1 MCPPETQALE
11 AFAVICEY
19 GSATGLVISL
29 SPVCILPAFATA
41 RFAGTMM
48 SCECAVEGARRPP
61 RSSPSPLVPVS
72 TTPRYSERASEEEED
87 FGDRAGSWCCR
98 RLAPWFTPFTN
109 FMRAGRPAGFLL
121 GLVVFECLC
130 LLVYGARFVRVA
142 YEEADDS
149 WDPRNAA
156 AYMAP
161 QMVWGVA
168 LMFLVSDAVNS
179 KSTLMLCAAGLKWC
193 LPSVATA
200 LHHRPAACAAAAERP
215 LYLEGLRIRISR
227 SIPTG
232 VSTFFSTRSCSVS
245 TSFASSRS
253 CSAVS
258 EWPRA

>member
-1 MCPPETQALE
+1 MCECWSFHYHHWSFHYHPS
-11 AFAVICEY
+11 AF
-19 GSATGLVISL
+19 SNT
-29 SPVCILPAFATA
+29 FATA
-41 RFAGTMM
+41 RFARTM
-48 SCECAVEGARRPP
+48 SCERRAVEGVRRPP

-109 FMRAGRPAGFLL
+109 FLRAGRPAGFLL

-130 LLVYGARFVRVA
+130 FLVYGARFVYVA

-161 QMVWGVA
+161 HMVWGVA

-179 KSTLMLCAAGLKWC
+179 KSTLMLCAAGLKWR

-200 LHHRPAACAAAAERP
+200 PRHRPATCAAAGPQQSGRFTWRASGYEFP
-215 LYLEGLRIRISR
+215 ALYQQVCLH
-227 SIPTG
+227 
-232 VSTFFSTRSCSVS
+232 
-245 TSFASSRS
+245 SF
-253 CSAVS
+253 
-258 EWPRA
+258 

>member
-1 MCPPETQALE
+1 
-11 AFAVICEY
+11 
-19 GSATGLVISL
+19 
-29 SPVCILPAFATA
+29 
-41 RFAGTMM
+41 M
-48 SCECAVEGARRPP
+48 SCERRAVEGVRRPP

-109 FMRAGRPAGFLL
+109 FLRAGRPAGFLL

-130 LLVYGARFVRVA
+130 FLVYGARFVYIA
-142 YEEADDS
+142 YEEADDSWEEADDS

-161 QMVWGVA
+161 HMVWGVA

-200 LHHRPAACAAAAERP
+200 PHHRPAARAATAERP

-232 VSTFFSTRSCSVS
+232 VSTFFLTRSCSVS

-258 EWPRA
+258 EWPRT

>member
-1 MCPPETQALE
+1 
-11 AFAVICEY
+11 
-19 GSATGLVISL
+19 
-29 SPVCILPAFATA
+29 
-41 RFAGTMM
+41 M
-48 SCECAVEGARRPP
+48 SRERERAVEGVRRPP

-72 TTPRYSERASEEEED
+72 TTPRYSGRASEEEED

-109 FMRAGRPAGFLL
+109 FLRAGRPAGFLL
-121 GLVVFECLC
+121 GLVAFECLC
-130 LLVYGARFVRVA
+130 FLVYGARFVYIA

-200 LHHRPAACAAAAERP
+200 AHHRPATSAAASEARP
-215 LYLEGLRIRISR
+215 LYLEAASGYKFPALYQQ
-227 SIPTG
+227 
-232 VSTFFSTRSCSVS
+232 VCLH
-245 TSFASSRS
+245 SFQHGRARFPHLSQVLAA
-253 CSAVS
+253 AVQ
-258 EWPRA
+258 